1 MNPPFH
7 KKENIMENVEIRMN
21 DEVLN
26 KIKKLQDPNGYDILK
41 RQANA
46 ITAISEI
53 RHLFSGEKENE
64 AFASIVNVACE
75 YTDLLNAIYEI
86 AIDEK

>member
-1 MNPPFH
+1 
-7 KKENIMENVEIRMN
+7 MENVEIRMN

-53 RHLFSGEKENE
+53 KHLFSSKKENE
-64 AFASIVNVACE
+64 SFFSIVEVVCE

>member
-1 MNPPFH
+1 M
-7 KKENIMENVEIRMN
+7 KNVEIRMN

-53 RHLFSGEKENE
+53 RRLFSG
-64 AFASIVNVACE
+64 
-75 YTDLLNAIYEI
+75 
-86 AIDEK
+86 